1 MNYGKKSASKKRNSL
16 ISRSSMMGKRAHV
29 SFIRVLFIGL
39 IALCVAV
46 SSLGIGS
53 IRGIL
58 ANTPDVNE
66 VDIMPL
72 GYATF
77 LYDCNI
83 SGRDASESRPAVSLQ
98 RRMMIMKKRSTKEIK
113 LQAKKAL
120 QGHVGTVILGLLAV
134 YGLNTLG
141 TILSTNLF
149 SGTSA
154 LDLVLSEVFM
164 LVVSLIVGIISAG
177 LGYML
182 LNISRGKEFSLG
194 DLGYFFK
201 NQPDRVIVAGFV
213 LALIQLV
220 TAIPY
225 YYVSF
230 TTDPGLTVD
239 SQIQWLS
246 MTLGLLA
253 VSTLLNFLISLP
265 FAMTYFLMADDTEL
279 GGIQALK
286 ESARLMKGNIWRYV
300 KLNLSF
306 IPLLLLS
313 VFTFYIALFW
323 IMPYMEMSMVAF
335 YRDLDGELDYRLP
348 GDGTADGGF
357 HNWTNDSGNG
367 YDTENNDGYRN

>member
-1 MNYGKKSASKKRNSL
+1 M
-16 ISRSSMMGKRAHV
+16 
-29 SFIRVLFIGL
+29 
-39 IALCVAV
+39 
-46 SSLGIGS
+46 
-53 IRGIL
+53 
-58 ANTPDVNE
+58 
-66 VDIMPL
+66 
-72 GYATF
+72 
-77 LYDCNI
+77 
-83 SGRDASESRPAVSLQ
+83 
-98 RRMMIMKKRSTKEIK
+98 
-113 LQAKKAL
+113 
-120 QGHVGTVILGLLAV
+120 
-134 YGLNTLG
+134 
-141 TILSTNLF
+141 
-149 SGTSA
+149 
-154 LDLVLSEVFM
+154 
-164 LVVSLIVGIISAG
+164 
-177 LGYML
+177 
-182 LNISRGKEFSLG
+182 
-194 DLGYFFK
+194 
-201 NQPDRVIVAGFV
+201 
-213 LALIQLV
+213 
-220 TAIPY
+220 
-225 YYVSF
+225 
-230 TTDPGLTVD
+230 D

-286 ESARLMKGNIWRYV
+286 ESARLMKGNIWKYV

>member
-1 MNYGKKSASKKRNSL
+1 MEECY
-16 ISRSSMMGKRAHV
+16 
-29 SFIRVLFIGL
+29 IGNNWHGL
-39 IALCVAV
+39 MEQKVKTAKWC
-46 SSLGIGS
+46 
-53 IRGIL
+53 
-58 ANTPDVNE
+58 
-66 VDIMPL
+66 
-72 GYATF
+72 
-77 LYDCNI
+77 CNI
-83 SGRDASESRPAVSLQ
+83 SGRDASESRLAVSLQ
-98 RRMMIMKKRSTKEIK
+98 RRMIIMKKRSTKEIK

-120 QGHVGTVILGLLAV
+120 QGHVGTVLLGLLAV
-134 YGLNTLG
+134 YGLNMLG

-149 SGTSA
+149 SGTSP

-177 LGYML
+177 FGYML

-201 NQPDRVIVAGFV
+201 NQPDRVIIAGFV
-213 LALIQLV
+213 LAVIQIV

-306 IPLLLLS
+306 VPLLLLS

-335 YRDLDGELDYRLP
+335 YRDLDGELDSRLP
-348 GDGTADGGF
+348 GNEGFGSF
-357 HNWTNDSGNG
+357 HNWTNDSGDG
-367 YDTENNDGYRN
+367 YDTENNDGYRNDSKDDYNSEA

>member
-1 MNYGKKSASKKRNSL
+1 
-16 ISRSSMMGKRAHV
+16 
-29 SFIRVLFIGL
+29 
-39 IALCVAV
+39 
-46 SSLGIGS
+46 
-53 IRGIL
+53 
-58 ANTPDVNE
+58 
-66 VDIMPL
+66 
-72 GYATF
+72 
-77 LYDCNI
+77 
-83 SGRDASESRPAVSLQ
+83 
-98 RRMMIMKKRSTKEIK
+98 MIVKKRSTKEIK
-113 LQAKKAL
+113 LQAKKSL

-154 LDLVLSEVFM
+154 LDLVLSEIFM

-182 LNISRGKEFSLG
+182 LNISREKEFSLG

-201 NQPDRVIVAGFV
+201 NKPDRVIVAGFV
-213 LALIQLV
+213 LAMIQLI

-348 GDGTADGGF
+348 EDRTI
-357 HNWTNDSGNG
+357 
-367 YDTENNDGYRN
+367 

>member
-1 MNYGKKSASKKRNSL
+1 MEQKVKTAKW
-16 ISRSSMMGKRAHV
+16 
-29 SFIRVLFIGL
+29 
-39 IALCVAV
+39 C
-46 SSLGIGS
+46 
-53 IRGIL
+53 
-58 ANTPDVNE
+58 
-66 VDIMPL
+66 
-72 GYATF
+72 
-77 LYDCNI
+77 CNI

-113 LQAKKAL
+113 LQAKKSL

-154 LDLVLSEVFM
+154 LDLVLSEIFM

-182 LNISRGKEFSLG
+182 LNISREKEFSLG

-213 LALIQLV
+213 LAMIQLI

-335 YRDLDGELDYRLP
+335 YRDLDGELDSRLP
-348 GDGTADGGF
+348 GNEGFGSF
-357 HNWTNDSGNG
+357 HNWTNDSGDG
-367 YDTENNDGYRN
+367 YDTENNDGYRNDSKDDYNSEA

>member
-1 MNYGKKSASKKRNSL
+1 
-16 ISRSSMMGKRAHV
+16 
-29 SFIRVLFIGL
+29 
-39 IALCVAV
+39 
-46 SSLGIGS
+46 
-53 IRGIL
+53 
-58 ANTPDVNE
+58 
-66 VDIMPL
+66 
-72 GYATF
+72 
-77 LYDCNI
+77 
-83 SGRDASESRPAVSLQ
+83 
-98 RRMMIMKKRSTKEIK
+98 MKKRSTKEIK

-230 TTDPGLTVD
+230 TTDPSYDPGNRYSCPYFWGTVGILYD
-239 SQIQWLS
+239 TTVVDPADLQEGWD
-246 MTLGLLA
+246 LLR
-253 VSTLLNFLISLP
+253 
-265 FAMTYFLMADDTEL
+265 DT
-279 GGIQALK
+279 K
-286 ESARLMKGNIWRYV
+286 YKGNIYMYDSERDSFMIALKALGYSMNTTDENQIQEAYQWLVDQRNTMDPIYAAE
-300 KLNLSF
+300 LPFMEF
-306 IPLLLLS
+306 IPL
-313 VFTFYIALFW
+313 
-323 IMPYMEMSMVAF
+323 
-335 YRDLDGELDYRLP
+335 RK
-348 GDGTADGGF
+348 
-357 HNWTNDSGNG
+357 
-367 YDTENNDGYRN
+367 

>member
-1 MNYGKKSASKKRNSL
+1 MEECY
-16 ISRSSMMGKRAHV
+16 
-29 SFIRVLFIGL
+29 IGNNWHGL
-39 IALCVAV
+39 MEQKVKTAKWC
-46 SSLGIGS
+46 
-53 IRGIL
+53 
-58 ANTPDVNE
+58 
-66 VDIMPL
+66 
-72 GYATF
+72 
-77 LYDCNI
+77 CNI
-83 SGRDASESRPAVSLQ
+83 SGRDASESRLAVSLQ
-98 RRMMIMKKRSTKEIK
+98 RRMIIMKKRSTKEIK

-120 QGHVGTVILGLLAV
+120 QGHVGTVLLGLLAV
-134 YGLNTLG
+134 YGLNMLG

-149 SGTSA
+149 SGTSP

-177 LGYML
+177 FGYML

-201 NQPDRVIVAGFV
+201 NQPDRVIIAGFV
-213 LALIQLV
+213 LAVIQIV

-239 SQIQWLS
+239 SQIKWLS

-279 GGIQALK
+279 GGLQALK
-286 ESARLMKGNIWRYV
+286 ESARLMKGNLWRYV

-306 IPLLLLS
+306 VPLLLLS

-335 YRDLDGELDYRLP
+335 YRDLDGELDSRLP
-348 GDGTADGGF
+348 GNEGFGSF
-357 HNWTNDSGNG
+357 HNWTYDSGDG
-367 YDTENNDGYRN
+367 YDTENNDGYRNDSKDDYNSEA

>member
-1 MNYGKKSASKKRNSL
+1 MK
-16 ISRSSMMGKRAHV
+16 RSSKELKRYAKLALEGRYGIAIMGVLAAFGINLLGNLLAGNLFTGEFLPTMIM
-29 SFIRVLFIGL
+29 SQIFLFIL
-39 IALCVAV
+39 
-46 SSLGIGS
+46 SLVT
-53 IRGIL
+53 GIL
-58 ANTPDVNE
+58 
-66 VDIMPL
+66 
-72 GYATF
+72 
-77 LYDCNI
+77 
-83 SGRDASESRPAVSLQ
+83 
-98 RRMMIMKKRSTKEIK
+98 
-113 LQAKKAL
+113 
-120 QGHVGTVILGLLAV
+120 
-134 YGLNTLG
+134 
-141 TILSTNLF
+141 
-149 SGTSA
+149 
-154 LDLVLSEVFM
+154 
-164 LVVSLIVGIISAG
+164 SAG
-177 LGYML
+177 LYYMF
-182 LNISRGKEFSLG
+182 LNMARDREFGLG
-194 DLGYFFK
+194 DLLYFFR
-201 NQPDRVIVAGFV
+201 NHPDRVIVAGFV

-357 HNWTNDSGNG
+357 YNWTNDSGNG

>member
-1 MNYGKKSASKKRNSL
+1 MLYWEQ
-16 ISRSSMMGKRAHV
+16 
-29 SFIRVLFIGL
+29 
-39 IALCVAV
+39 
-46 SSLGIGS
+46 
-53 IRGIL
+53 L
-58 ANTPDVNE
+58 AWFNGAKVKT
-66 VDIMPL
+66 
-72 GYATF
+72 AKWC
-77 LYDCNI
+77 CNI
-83 SGRDASESRPAVSLQ
+83 SGRDVSESRPAVSLQ

-113 LQAKKAL
+113 LQAKKSL

-154 LDLVLSEVFM
+154 LDLVLSEIFM

-182 LNISRGKEFSLG
+182 LNISREKEFSLG

-213 LALIQLV
+213 LAMIQLI

-348 GDGTADGGF
+348 EDRTI
-357 HNWTNDSGNG
+357 
-367 YDTENNDGYRN
+367 

>member
-1 MNYGKKSASKKRNSL
+1 
-16 ISRSSMMGKRAHV
+16 
-29 SFIRVLFIGL
+29 
-39 IALCVAV
+39 
-46 SSLGIGS
+46 
-53 IRGIL
+53 
-58 ANTPDVNE
+58 
-66 VDIMPL
+66 
-72 GYATF
+72 
-77 LYDCNI
+77 
-83 SGRDASESRPAVSLQ
+83 
-98 RRMMIMKKRSTKEIK
+98 MKKRSTKEIK

-253 VSTLLNFLISLP
+253 VSTLLNFPISLP
-265 FAMTYFLMADDTEL
+265 FAMTYFLMAEICEAESQLYPAFVIICVHVLYCTFLDHAL
-279 GGIQALK
+279 YGNVHGGILSGSGWGTGLQT
-286 ESARLMKGNIWRYV
+286 ARRWNC
-300 KLNLSF
+300 
-306 IPLLLLS
+306 
-313 VFTFYIALFW
+313 
-323 IMPYMEMSMVAF
+323 
-335 YRDLDGELDYRLP
+335 
-348 GDGTADGGF
+348 
-357 HNWTNDSGNG
+357 
-367 YDTENNDGYRN
+367 

>member
-1 MNYGKKSASKKRNSL
+1 MEECY
-16 ISRSSMMGKRAHV
+16 
-29 SFIRVLFIGL
+29 IGNNWHGL
-39 IALCVAV
+39 MEQKVKTAKWC
-46 SSLGIGS
+46 
-53 IRGIL
+53 
-58 ANTPDVNE
+58 
-66 VDIMPL
+66 
-72 GYATF
+72 
-77 LYDCNI
+77 CNI
-83 SGRDASESRPAVSLQ
+83 SGRDASESRLAVSLQ
-98 RRMMIMKKRSTKEIK
+98 RRMIIMKKRSTKEIK

-120 QGHVGTVILGLLAV
+120 QGHVGTVLLGLLAV
-134 YGLNTLG
+134 YGLNMLG

-149 SGTSA
+149 SGTSP

-177 LGYML
+177 FGYML
-182 LNISRGKEFSLG
+182 LNISRGEIFSLG

-201 NQPDRVIVAGFV
+201 NQPDRVIIAGFV
-213 LALIQLV
+213 LAVIQIV

-239 SQIQWLS
+239 SQIKWLS

-279 GGIQALK
+279 GGLQALK
-286 ESARLMKGNIWRYV
+286 ESARLMKGNLWRYV

-306 IPLLLLS
+306 VPLLLLS

-335 YRDLDGELDYRLP
+335 YRDLDGELDSRLP
-348 GDGTADGGF
+348 GNEGFGSF
-357 HNWTNDSGNG
+357 HNWTNDSGDG
-367 YDTENNDGYRN
+367 YDTENNDGYRNDSEDDYNSEA

>member
-1 MNYGKKSASKKRNSL
+1 MEENLNEQQDQNEKLNQKSEEIIELKKQLDEKEDRLKRLMAEFDN
-16 ISRSSMMGKRAHV
+16 
-29 SFIRVLFIGL
+29 F
-39 IALCVAV
+39 
-46 SSLGIGS
+46 
-53 IRGIL
+53 
-58 ANTPDVNE
+58 
-66 VDIMPL
+66 
-72 GYATF
+72 
-77 LYDCNI
+77 
-83 SGRDASESRPAVSLQ
+83 
-98 RRMMIMKKRSTKEIK
+98 KKRSTKEIK

-120 QGHVGTVILGLLAV
+120 QGHVGTVLLGLLAV
-134 YGLNTLG
+134 YGLNMLG

-149 SGTSA
+149 SGTSP

-177 LGYML
+177 FGYML

-201 NQPDRVIVAGFV
+201 NQPDRVIIAGFV
-213 LALIQLV
+213 LAVIQIV

-239 SQIQWLS
+239 SQIKWLS

-279 GGIQALK
+279 GGLQALK
-286 ESARLMKGNIWRYV
+286 ESARLMKGNLWRYV

-306 IPLLLLS
+306 VPLLLLS

-335 YRDLDGELDYRLP
+335 YRDLDGELDSRLP
-348 GDGTADGGF
+348 GNEGFGSF
-357 HNWTNDSGNG
+357 HNWTNDSGDG
-367 YDTENNDGYRN
+367 YDTENNDGYRNDSKDDYNSEA

>member
-1 MNYGKKSASKKRNSL
+1 
-16 ISRSSMMGKRAHV
+16 
-29 SFIRVLFIGL
+29 
-39 IALCVAV
+39 
-46 SSLGIGS
+46 
-53 IRGIL
+53 
-58 ANTPDVNE
+58 
-66 VDIMPL
+66 
-72 GYATF
+72 
-77 LYDCNI
+77 
-83 SGRDASESRPAVSLQ
+83 
-98 RRMMIMKKRSTKEIK
+98 MKKRSTKEIK

-213 LALIQLV
+213 LALIRAGHSNPLLLCE
-220 TAIPY
+220 
-225 YYVSF
+225 SF

-300 KLNLSF
+300 KLNLSS

-335 YRDLDGELDYRLP
+335 YRGS
-348 GDGTADGGF
+348 GWGTGLQTARRW
-357 HNWTNDSGNG
+357 NC
-367 YDTENNDGYRN
+367 

>member
-1 MNYGKKSASKKRNSL
+1 MVLQYIWPGCIRIPACCFTAKENDDYEKKKYEGNQTAGQKVIAGTCWNCDPWASGSVWSEYLRNNPFYQFVFWH
-16 ISRSSMMGKRAHV
+16 IRA
-29 SFIRVLFIGL
+29 
-39 IALCVAV
+39 
-46 SSLGIGS
+46 GS
-53 IRGIL
+53 GSQRNI
-58 ANTPDVNE
+58 
-66 VDIMPL
+66 
-72 GYATF
+72 YA
-77 LYDCNI
+77 
-83 SGRDASESRPAVSLQ
+83 GV
-98 RRMMIMKKRSTKEIK
+98 
-113 LQAKKAL
+113 
-120 QGHVGTVILGLLAV
+120 
-134 YGLNTLG
+134 
-141 TILSTNLF
+141 
-149 SGTSA
+149 
-154 LDLVLSEVFM
+154 
-164 LVVSLIVGIISAG
+164 
-177 LGYML
+177 GYML
-182 LNISRGKEFSLG
+182 LNISREKEFSLG

-213 LALIQLV
+213 LAMIQLI

-348 GDGTADGGF
+348 EDRTI
-357 HNWTNDSGNG
+357 
-367 YDTENNDGYRN
+367 

>member
-1 MNYGKKSASKKRNSL
+1 MEECY
-16 ISRSSMMGKRAHV
+16 
-29 SFIRVLFIGL
+29 IGNNWHGL
-39 IALCVAV
+39 MEQKVKTAKWC
-46 SSLGIGS
+46 
-53 IRGIL
+53 
-58 ANTPDVNE
+58 
-66 VDIMPL
+66 
-72 GYATF
+72 
-77 LYDCNI
+77 CNI
-83 SGRDASESRPAVSLQ
+83 SGRDASESRLAVSLQ
-98 RRMMIMKKRSTKEIK
+98 RRMIIMKKRSTKEIK

-120 QGHVGTVILGLLAV
+120 QGHVGTVLLGLLAV
-134 YGLNTLG
+134 YGLNMLG

-149 SGTSA
+149 SGTSP

-177 LGYML
+177 FGYML

-201 NQPDRVIVAGFV
+201 NQPDRVIIAGFV
-213 LALIQLV
+213 LAVIQIV

-239 SQIQWLS
+239 SQIKWLS

-279 GGIQALK
+279 GGLQALK
-286 ESARLMKGNIWRYV
+286 ESARLMKGNLWRYV

-306 IPLLLLS
+306 VPLLLLS

-335 YRDLDGELDYRLP
+335 YRDLDGELDSRLP
-348 GDGTADGGF
+348 GNEGFGSF
-357 HNWTNDSGNG
+357 HNWTNDSGDG
-367 YDTENNDGYRN
+367 YDTENNDGYRNDSKDDYNSEA

>member
-1 MNYGKKSASKKRNSL
+1 
-16 ISRSSMMGKRAHV
+16 
-29 SFIRVLFIGL
+29 
-39 IALCVAV
+39 
-46 SSLGIGS
+46 
-53 IRGIL
+53 
-58 ANTPDVNE
+58 
-66 VDIMPL
+66 
-72 GYATF
+72 
-77 LYDCNI
+77 
-83 SGRDASESRPAVSLQ
+83 
-98 RRMMIMKKRSTKEIK
+98 MKKRSTKEIK

-225 YYVSF
+225 YYVSCGF
-230 TTDPGLTVD
+230 PD
-239 SQIQWLS
+239 SVAFHDS
-246 MTLGLLA
+246 GTAGCKH
-253 VSTLLNFLISLP
+253 
-265 FAMTYFLMADDTEL
+265 FAEFSYFPSICHD
-279 GGIQALK
+279 
-286 ESARLMKGNIWRYV
+286 
-300 KLNLSF
+300 
-306 IPLLLLS
+306 LLS
-313 VFTFYIALFW
+313 H
-323 IMPYMEMSMVAF
+323 
-335 YRDLDGELDYRLP
+335 
-348 GDGTADGGF
+348 GG
-357 HNWTNDSGNG
+357 
-367 YDTENNDGYRN
+367 

>member
-1 MNYGKKSASKKRNSL
+1 
-16 ISRSSMMGKRAHV
+16 
-29 SFIRVLFIGL
+29 
-39 IALCVAV
+39 
-46 SSLGIGS
+46 
-53 IRGIL
+53 
-58 ANTPDVNE
+58 
-66 VDIMPL
+66 
-72 GYATF
+72 
-77 LYDCNI
+77 
-83 SGRDASESRPAVSLQ
+83 
-98 RRMMIMKKRSTKEIK
+98 MKKRSTKEIK

-120 QGHVGTVILGLLAV
+120 QGHVGTVILGILAV

-182 LNISRGKEFSLG
+182 LNISREKEFSLG

-201 NQPDRVIVAGFV
+201 NKPDRVIVAGFV
-213 LALIQLV
+213 LAMIQLI

-357 HNWTNDSGNG
+357 YNWTNDSGNG

>member
-1 MNYGKKSASKKRNSL
+1 
-16 ISRSSMMGKRAHV
+16 
-29 SFIRVLFIGL
+29 
-39 IALCVAV
+39 
-46 SSLGIGS
+46 
-53 IRGIL
+53 
-58 ANTPDVNE
+58 
-66 VDIMPL
+66 
-72 GYATF
+72 
-77 LYDCNI
+77 
-83 SGRDASESRPAVSLQ
+83 
-98 RRMMIMKKRSTKEIK
+98 
-113 LQAKKAL
+113 
-120 QGHVGTVILGLLAV
+120 
-134 YGLNTLG
+134 
-141 TILSTNLF
+141 
-149 SGTSA
+149 
-154 LDLVLSEVFM
+154 M

-182 LNISRGKEFSLG
+182 LNISREKEFSLG

-201 NQPDRVIVAGFV
+201 NQPDRVVVAGFV
-213 LALIQLV
+213 LAMIQLI

-335 YRDLDGELDYRLP
+335 YP
-348 GDGTADGGF
+348 GIWMG
-357 HNWTNDSGNG
+357 NWTTDCQEMELLTAAFITGPMILET
-367 YDTENNDGYRN
+367 DMIQKIMTVTELEIQATRGD

>member
-1 MNYGKKSASKKRNSL
+1 
-16 ISRSSMMGKRAHV
+16 
-29 SFIRVLFIGL
+29 
-39 IALCVAV
+39 
-46 SSLGIGS
+46 
-53 IRGIL
+53 
-58 ANTPDVNE
+58 
-66 VDIMPL
+66 
-72 GYATF
+72 
-77 LYDCNI
+77 
-83 SGRDASESRPAVSLQ
+83 
-98 RRMMIMKKRSTKEIK
+98 MKKRSTKEIK
-113 LQAKKAL
+113 LQAKKSL

-149 SGTSA
+149 SGT
-154 LDLVLSEVFM
+154 FM

-182 LNISRGKEFSLG
+182 LNISREKEFSLG

-213 LALIQLV
+213 LAMIQLI

-348 GDGTADGGF
+348 EDRTI
-357 HNWTNDSGNG
+357 
-367 YDTENNDGYRN
+367 